1 VSGSGEPGFLSSPSK
16 DEMAPRLVSSRPWLD
31 ERRSKER
38 MRRERRSPSCTGPLC
53 ERRET
58 FARWS
63 SGGQSLR
70 KGSTRRK
77 AVGGTCPG
85 MRAGGHDE
93 DSRARECDHVSMSKW
108 HHHRRPSS
116 RGKHARKSLPHLAR
130 GSRRVGGD
138 TPDRG
143 DPHVLRCAE
152 SKRSRPH
159 PKHLSRKIATR
170 GRGRGDGGVR
180 GGARAMR
187 CAGRQRPTPPE
198 LDPPKRARC
207 RETPSAPVSR
217 GLRPVVASAKALRSS
232 VSRGKT
238 RSPHDTMGARFRI
251 RG

>member
-1 VSGSGEPGFLSSPSK
+1 MPSSSK

-31 ERRSKER
+31 ERRTKVRRDESDARPPVPAPCVNVARRSRDGARVDSPSARDPLDEKRLEER
-38 MRRERRSPSCTGPLC
+38 APACVPVDTTRTRERVNATTYRCRSGITTVSPLSRK
-53 ERRET
+53 RR
-58 FARWS
+58 
-63 SGGQSLR
+63 
-70 KGSTRRK
+70 
-77 AVGGTCPG
+77 
-85 MRAGGHDE
+85 
-93 DSRARECDHVSMSKW
+93 
-108 HHHRRPSS
+108 

-130 GSRRVGGD
+130 GSCRVGEG

-143 DPHVLRCAE
+143 DPHVSRCAE

-180 GGARAMR
+180 GGARAMG

-217 GLRPVVASAKALRSS
+217 GLRPVVASVKALRSS